1 MLLFLYLRDFCFAAN
16 LCHLSF
22 LSLAIFVISAVLF
35 SMNFAGNV
43 LFSFVGKLA
52 IEICWQIFPNAFNPG
67 HKCKRKTVMAQK
79 TSADEKYT
87 GKKREKKTGSATLIV
102 SGYFFG

>member
-1 MLLFLYLRDFCFAAN
+1 
-16 LCHLSF
+16 
-22 LSLAIFVISAVLF
+22 
-35 SMNFAGNV
+35 
-43 LFSFVGKLA
+43 
-52 IEICWQIFPNAFNPG
+52 
-67 HKCKRKTVMAQK
+67 MAKK